1 MTLEFA
7 GHMLCSAG
15 VSYFHIYP
23 NGDVYRCLADY
34 NARRPPMFNLKR
46 DGWQG
51 AVDPTVC
58 DHERCYNACDL
69 DWTTKWQVDGQGRLE
84 KTFEGQRRDIEKEV
98 SLLLCSQRIES
109 PQRRMAYFIWS
120 PTLACNYTCAYCG
133 CAAGEKHIRNDFPS
147 SYPELT
153 VDEWTGIWSD
163 ILERFEY
170 GILSITGGE
179 PLLSEATIPVLSMVT
194 QKFACYITSNISRNI
209 MEFTRG
215 SIRPQGPR
223 EMEGVGPVP
232 VGLAGINCSLHP
244 TSRGFNW
251 ELFKGSVLLLR
262 HAGFHVSV
270 NYVGY
275 PLQLYLAPEYKAW
288 CEQHGIE
295 FTLSSWQGKD
305 NEGTVAR
312 YSLPEQTF
320 FEEIAPAHR
329 KKANELVFKDCSY
342 DVTFDNPVTRVLM
355 ADILTLTG
363 RIRNLSPTVWQ
374 VGSGPGQW
382 SVAGYLT
389 GVGRRKQWLRE
400 LRTSPLDCRCRRT
413 ANWRSRLRID
423 TGGLPAGSYD
433 VCVDMLMEERYWMA
447 STARF
452 RSPRPCGSRR
462 SATRSPWTPTP
473 STLSPGRTA
482 VLSGTV
488 RNTCRKPWPEGA
500 GDEPLKIGARL
511 CRPSERRRRCANS
524 VRLWNGC
531 RKPRR
536 TRSPSACCSI
546 RRAAVRRVRAQY
558 RCREGGPILAG
569 RQGRDGQGHPCGSR
583 VTILSSPRSCPG
595 CKRCREW
602 KWDNVSET
610 I

>member
-1 MTLEFA
+1 MALEFA

-15 VSYFHIYP
+15 VSYFHVYP

-46 DGWQG
+46 DGWKG

-69 DWTTKWQVDGQGRLE
+69 DWTTKWQVDGQGCLE
-84 KTFEGQRRDIEKEV
+84 KTFEGQRKDIEKEV
-98 SLLLCSQRIES
+98 SLLLCSQRLES

-133 CAAGEKHIRNDFPS
+133 CAAGEKQIRNDFPS

-153 VDEWTGIWSD
+153 VAEWAGIWSD

-179 PLLSEATIPVLSMVT
+179 PLLSEATIPVLSKVT

-209 MEFTRG
+209 MEFTRS
-215 SIRPQGPR
+215 SIRPRGPS
-223 EMEGVGPVP
+223 ELEGFGHVP

-244 TSRGFNW
+244 TSKGFNW
-251 ELFKGSVLLLR
+251 ELFKGSVLLLQ

-288 CEQHGIE
+288 CEQNKVE
-295 FTLSSWQGKD
+295 FTLSSWQGVD
-305 NEGTVAR
+305 NEGTIAR
-312 YSLPEQTF
+312 YSLPERTF
-320 FEEIAPAHR
+320 FEEIAPSHR
-329 KKANELVFKDCSY
+329 KKANELVFIDCSY
-342 DVTFDNPVTRVLM
+342 DVMFDNPVTRVLM

-374 VGSGPGQW
+374 VGSGPGRW

-389 GVGRRKQWLRE
+389 PIGQRKKWLRE
-400 LRTSPLDCRCRRT
+400 LRTSPLDCRVPQNGELEF
-413 ANWRSRLRID
+413 ALRID
-423 TGGLPAGSYD
+423 TGGLPAGIYE
-433 VCVDMLMEERYWMA
+433 VWVDMLMERQYWMA
-447 STARF
+447 FHGAV
-452 RSPRPCGSRR
+452 PVA
-462 SATRSPWTPTP
+462 ATLRIETFSHEIAVDADAV
-473 STLSPGRTA
+473 TLSPGGTA

-488 RNTCRKPWPEGA
+488 RNTCSKPWPEGVGA
-500 GDEPLKIGARL
+500 EPLKLGARL
-511 CRPSERRRRCANS
+511 CRPSVMGE
-524 VRLWNGC
+524 
-531 RKPRR
+531 
-536 TRSPSACCSI
+536 
-546 RRAAVRRVRAQY
+546 AVREFRALLERLPETPEDTVAFRLVLDPEELQRGEYELSIDIVKEGQFWLADKGATARVIPVVIA
-558 RCREGGPILAG
+558 
-569 RQGRDGQGHPCGSR
+569 
-583 VTILSSPRSCPG
+583 
-595 CKRCREW
+595 
-602 KWDNVSET
+602 
-610 I
+610 